1 MAVKIVTRKNLDK
14 EDEKGTH
21 SLTHALNHSLAH
33 SLTHYSLITHDFF
46 ALKGLRQEVEI
57 LKAMKHSNIVQC
69 YDFFEEPDK
78 FYVVLEY
85 LEGIFSYFFSR

>member
-1 MAVKIVTRKNLDK
+1 MRKVHTH
-14 EDEKGTH
+14 TH
-21 SLTHALNHSLAH
+21 SLTN
-33 SLTHYSLITHDFF
+33 SLTHLFTYSLTYSLIIPSLLTTIL

-85 LEGIFSYFFSR
+85 LEGNYVALLLR